1 MAEAHAAV
9 SLEGTAGR
17 VAVSDVPTAAP
28 GARVAEV
35 RAMLADRE
43 FASVTEIALLEGER
57 FAGVVAIERL
67 LATADDTPVGE
78 LAYDPAQIPPEAD
91 LEAAARA
98 TARRGGRSVAVV
110 DADRTFHGLVPPDRL
125 LQVLELEHEEDLARL
140 GGFLSGAS
148 AARTASV
155 EAVAQRLWHRLP
167 WLGLG
172 LLGAMA
178 SAVVVGAFEDEIR
191 KQVLLAFFLP
201 AVVYMA
207 DAVGTQTETVVI
219 RGMALGVSVRTIF
232 VRELTTGLVIGAL
245 LGLAFFVFSLAVW
258 GDTRVAGAVAISLGI
273 SCSVAS
279 VVAMA
284 LPYGLARLG
293 RDPAFGS
300 GPLATVIQDL
310 LSIAAYF
317 AVAILLVT

>member
-1 MAEAHAAV
+1 
-9 SLEGTAGR
+9 
-17 VAVSDVPTAAP
+17 
-28 GARVAEV
+28 
-35 RAMLADRE
+35 MLADRQ
-43 FASVTEIALLEGER
+43 FASVTEIALVDGTR
-57 FAGVVAIERL
+57 FVGVVAVERL
-67 LATADDTPVGE
+67 LASAEETLVGE
-78 LAYDPAQIPPEAD
+78 LGEEPAQVEPEAD

-110 DADRTFHGLVPPDRL
+110 DADRTFHGFVPPDRL

-178 SAVVVGAFEDEIR
+178 SAVVVGAFEEEIQT
-191 KQVLLAFFLP
+191 QVLLAFFLP

-219 RGMALGVSVRTIF
+219 RGMALGVPIRTVF
-232 VRELTTGLVIGAL
+232 ARELMTGLVIGVL
-245 LGLAFFVFSLAVW
+245 LGAAFFVFSWVVW
-258 GDTRVAGAVAISLGI
+258 GDGRVAGTVGISLGI
-273 SCSVAS
+273 SCAIAIGRRDGAAVRI
-279 VVAMA
+279 
-284 LPYGLARLG
+284 GTAR
-293 RDPAFGS
+293 S
-300 GPLATVIQDL
+300 
-310 LSIAAYF
+310 
-317 AVAILLVT
+317 